1 MINLLKITKGDWTV
15 MDFLDEVE
23 DQVELNRAEMKRIT
37 EDHLT
42 RIALIAGFRDTS
54 LSEKVLAENY
64 NLKTK
69 VQLAVTRENIKAKFW
84 AVQGKSKVK
93 VRRLGGRRKS
103 KHHNGYDRDA
113 SSMDSRGNNIDDL
126 QRRLNVLKVK
136 RHSKYSGRYKNESS
150 GKSEGAGGGANAG
163 KKCMNCNLTHHACKC
178 REAGKTCYQCQG
190 VGHYARAPAF
200 SARRGGQERSKRRSS
215 LPSATKKRVENN
227 AETLGSRESLD
238 DSAAVSWLARGKTNM
253 RWPGVK
259 ENADTGRLCR
269 VQKTHNNDK
278 GSRWVTVRLLGV

>member
-15 MDFLDEVE
+15 MDFLGEVE

-163 KKCMNCNLTHHACKC
+163 NKCMNCNLTHHACKG

-190 VGHYARAPAF
+190 VGTTPE
-200 SARRGGQERSKRRSS
+200 RRHSPPGGEDKSEASDAHHCRLPPKRGLR
-215 LPSATKKRVENN
+215 T
-227 AETLGSRESLD
+227 TLRHW
-238 DSAAVSWLARGKTNM
+238 AAGNPWT
-253 RWPGVK
+253 
-259 ENADTGRLCR
+259 
-269 VQKTHNNDK
+269 
-278 GSRWVTVRLLGV
+278 TVPP